1 MPDEEEPVERD
12 CLSRLDLLFTNSD
25 EDQDCDE
32 DAGMG
37 GEDVCVMGA
46 DNTGYGADLRLG
58 QQEPH
63 T

>member
-1 MPDEEEPVERD
+1 MERD

-25 EDQDCDE
+25 EDQDRDE

-58 QQEPH
+58 QQEPR